1 MLITKK
7 DRSFILLMI
16 SLILIT
22 SSIFSLFSHLKTP
35 TYNQNHKILSK
46 QKYWLNLTQKPSNKD
61 LKSKIILLSFLSD
74 SETNLE
80 QLIDTR
86 NLKNN
91 FNRDLSVI
99 SVYNGKEGVVNIQ
112 KLSDKMELKFPII
125 FDKHSDILTH
135 FKPKNNQ
142 FILLNAKGEIYN
154 KYQLKDFNKINVDIT
169 ELITTSENIK
179 RENFKIS
186 HKKTTLSYI
195 LSNPTSLNYIDNIKI
210 GNYKGEAILISNS
223 GHNNIIISSLDGKI
237 IKKIGSI
244 VPGFVDGSLS
254 DTRFNQPQDFAIDKN
269 IIYVADSGNHSIRKV
284 DIKTGKTTT
293 IIGSGDKKGSHLQGT
308 IGAKKA
314 NLWFPTDLALSADKK
329 HLVISNYGANQI
341 LSYDIKNKTL
351 QALTKETLKIKAK
364 NIISHKDRVYFLDQN
379 TIKYLDKNNQMHIF
393 QINKKSFESDAFYI
407 DKNILF
413 SINNNLQI
421 MQKINLTSG
430 QVNETTVNHNRVSDL
445 ININNFIYLL
455 DSKNNKI
462 TIINKK
468 NSNQKIFNIL
478 PKLEITSDKIIK
490 YLPNFNL
497 TDEIFVKSNN
507 NINIK
512 MKLKENWKINHE
524 APSFINLVEID
535 KDKKASLI
543 KIYNWQDIE
552 KNQIKLP
559 KLKNGFTYYIEAIIY
574 YCKNIKNSICMVNKY
589 NKKINVSPDTTNKEI
604 KIDFLYPDNE

>member
-7 DRSFILLMI
+7 DRSFILLII

-22 SSIFSLFSHLKTP
+22 SSIFSVFSYIKAS
-35 TYNQNHKILSK
+35 TYNENYKILSK
-46 QKYWLNLTQKPSNKD
+46 QKYWLNLKQNPTNKD

-99 SVYNGKEGVVNIQ
+99 SVYNGKKKIEDIK
-112 KLSDKMELKFPII
+112 KLSDKMELKFPLI
-125 FDKHSDILTH
+125 FDKYSDILTH

-142 FILLNAKGEIYN
+142 FILLDAKGEIYN
-154 KYQLKDFNKINVDIT
+154 KYQLKDFNKINIDIT
-169 ELITTSENIK
+169 KLIATSNNIK
-179 RENFKIS
+179 RENFKIPY
-186 HKKTTLSYI
+186 KKTTLSYI
-195 LSNPTSLNYIDNIKI
+195 LSSPTSLNYIDNLKI
-210 GNYKGEAILISNS
+210 GNYKGAAILISNS

-244 VPGFVDGSLS
+244 IPGFVDGTLS
-254 DTRFNQPQDFAIDKN
+254 DTKFNQPQDFAIDKN

-284 DIKTGKTTT
+284 DIKTGKTST
-293 IIGSGDKKGSHLQGT
+293 IIGSGDKKGSHLKGT

-314 NLWFPTDLALSADKK
+314 NLWFPTNLALSTDKK
-329 HLVISNYGANQI
+329 RLIISNYGATQI

-351 QALTKETLKIKAK
+351 SALTKEKLKIKAK
-364 NIISHKDRVYFLDQN
+364 NITSHKDVIYFLDQN

-393 QINKKSFESDAFYI
+393 QINKNSFESDAFYI

-413 SINNNLQI
+413 SINSNLQI

-430 QVNETTVNHNRVSDL
+430 QVNETKINHDRVSDL
-445 ININNFIYLL
+445 ININNFIYLS
-455 DSKNNKI
+455 DSENDRI
-462 TIINKK
+462 TRINKK

-478 PKLEITSDKIIK
+478 PKLEITEDKIIK

-497 TDEIFVKSNN
+497 TDEILVKSNN
-507 NINIK
+507 NIDVKI
-512 MKLKENWKINHE
+512 KLKKNWKINHE
-524 APSFINLVEID
+524 APSFINLVEIN

-543 KIYNWQDIE
+543 KIYNWQDVE

-574 YCKNIKNSICMVNKY
+574 YCKDTTNSICMVNKY
-589 NKKINVSPDTTNKEI
+589 NKKINVSPGAANKEI
-604 KIDFLYPDNE
+604 KIDFLYPNNE